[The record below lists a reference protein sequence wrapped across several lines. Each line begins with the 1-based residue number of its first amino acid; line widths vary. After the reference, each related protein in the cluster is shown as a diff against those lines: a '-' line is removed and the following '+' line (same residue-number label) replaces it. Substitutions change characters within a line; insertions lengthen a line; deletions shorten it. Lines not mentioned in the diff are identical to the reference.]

1 MSTKTISIF
10 LKINLT
16 LNNFVMIEPTY
27 KEIYVRLTLNVAMQT
42 SSYVY
47 LPKSSSVIK
56 DILKNLKHILQKKLP
71 VVKTYRSCYRTDV
84 SLVLIVQYH

>member
-1 MSTKTISIF
+1 
-10 LKINLT
+10 
-16 LNNFVMIEPTY
+16 MIEPTY

-56 DILKNLKHILQKKLP
+56 DIKKP
-71 VVKTYRSCYRTDV
+71 QTHFAKKTTSG
-84 SLVLIVQYH
+84 